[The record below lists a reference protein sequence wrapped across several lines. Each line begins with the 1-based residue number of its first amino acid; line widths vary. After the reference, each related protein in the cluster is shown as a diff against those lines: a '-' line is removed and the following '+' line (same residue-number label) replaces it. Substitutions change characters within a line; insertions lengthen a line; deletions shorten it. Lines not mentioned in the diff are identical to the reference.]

1 MWGVVGGVAE
11 RARADAGAAEAAAT
25 AEAMVA
31 AVTEVATAGAEVATA
46 LLLPCRNPAGVAR
59 MASARVA
66 AGRARA
72 AVEKARAAAEAAR
85 AVAAAAA
92 EEEEEEGEGE
102 RAQLDLA
109 MLWRGVRISRRW
121 MVDAAQGRPGFGSAV
136 LSSGRHVRGA
146 RHAVCDV
153 HDTFEFDSFG
163 RGAGGSCLHQ
173 SMAMTWQRHDS
184 DTTIDVTRAKRRAKP
199 KRRV

>member
-1 MWGVVGGVAE
+1 MIFYQRLGFKVADESMCPVGEGY
-11 RARADAGAAEAAAT
+11 T
-25 AEAMVA
+25 SWTMVREP
-31 AVTEVATAGAEVATA
+31 V
-46 LLLPCRNPAGVAR
+46 LRQ
-59 MASARVA
+59 
-66 AGRARA
+66 
-72 AVEKARAAAEAAR
+72 
-85 AVAAAAA
+85 
-92 EEEEEEGEGE
+92 EEEEEGEEGE

-173 SMAMTWQRHDS
+173 SMAMTWQRHDDRC
-184 DTTIDVTRAKRRAKP
+184 DTGQGARAKAVGYSVLRSPYSVRLSVYTLHRSA
-199 KRRV
+199 